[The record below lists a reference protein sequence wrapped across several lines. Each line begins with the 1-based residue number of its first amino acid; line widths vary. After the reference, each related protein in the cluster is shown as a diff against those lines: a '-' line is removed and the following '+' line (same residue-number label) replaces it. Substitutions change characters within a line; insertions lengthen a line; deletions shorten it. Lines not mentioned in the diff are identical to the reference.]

1 MKIFILTTVMAPYR
15 IDVFNEMGKECD
27 LVVCFE
33 QKKDNERDNSW
44 YKENIRNF
52 RLIKAKGWEKTI
64 NYVKFCTIQYLKQ
77 EKPDLV
83 IFYEYSTKTA
93 MLLMQYCIEKKIK
106 YLINCDGAFIDTK
119 KNIKKY
125 IKTHYIKNAIGC
137 LANGKSAKNYFLY
150 YGAKEKNI
158 FSHNF
163 STLYKNDILER
174 PLKKD
179 EKKKLRDE
187 LKLCQSKRIFLCVGN
202 YIDRKGYDLII
213 KAANELKEENIEF
226 VNIGCGNKKEE
237 YQKLIEEYGLK
248 NIVLE
253 GFKDKETLK
262 KYYDSADVF
271 LFPTKEDIWGLVV
284 NEAMARG
291 LPVIT
296 TDRCN
301 AGLEL
306 IENNKNGEIIKTNS
320 CEELVKAIR
329 KYLTK
334 LDDELYK
341 QGEKSIKKIK
351 EYTIENI
358 AKSHIEVLNQLCKE
372 NK

>member
-15 IDVFNEMGKECD
+15 IDVFNELGKECD

-33 QKKDNERDNSW
+33 QKKDNERNDSW
-44 YKENIRNF
+44 YKDNIKNF
-52 RLIKAKGWEKTI
+52 KLIKAKGWEKSI
-64 NYVKFCTIQYLKQ
+64 NHVKFYTIQYLKQ

-93 MLLMQYCIEKKIK
+93 MLLMQYCITKKIK
-106 YLINCDGAFIDTK
+106 YLINCDGAFVDTK
-119 KNIKKY
+119 SNIKKY
-125 IKTHYIKNAIGC
+125 IKSHYIKNAVGC
-137 LANGKSAKNYFLY
+137 LANGKSAKKYFMY

-158 FSHNF
+158 FFHKF
-163 STLYKNDILER
+163 STLHKSDILEK

-179 EKKKLRDE
+179 EKMRLREE
-187 LKLCQSKRIFLCVGN
+187 LKLCQTKRIFICVGN
-202 YIDRKGYDLII
+202 YIERKGYDLII

-226 VNIGCGNKKEE
+226 INIGWGNKKEE

-248 NIVLE
+248 NISLE
-253 GFKDKETLK
+253 DFKDKENLK
-262 KYYDSADVF
+262 KYYDSADVC
-271 LFPTKEDIWGLVV
+271 LFPTREDIWGLVV

-306 IENNKNGEIIKTNS
+306 IENKKNGEIVKTDS
-320 CEELVKAIR
+320 YEELTNAIK
-329 KYLTK
+329 KYLNK
-334 LDDELYK
+334 SDEELYH
-341 QGEKSIKKIK
+341 QGEESIRRIR

-358 AKSHIEVLNQLCKE
+358 AKSHITVLNQLYKE
-372 NK
+372 SK